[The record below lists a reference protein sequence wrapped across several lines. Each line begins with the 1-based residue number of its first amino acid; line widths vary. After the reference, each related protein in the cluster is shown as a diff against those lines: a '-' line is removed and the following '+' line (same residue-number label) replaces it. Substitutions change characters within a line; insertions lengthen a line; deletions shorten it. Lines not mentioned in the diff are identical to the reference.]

1 MAQNAKAVELFNAI
15 IRDNKRA
22 IENAKKRSA
31 MARSNRARII
41 GFITPLIDILGDD
54 EDHNL
59 SVNVQGWDEDEI
71 SVYLSLYD
79 VEGMKTPT
87 VVSVLDYLTGLF
99 SESTDEIS
107 SKDFATILNRDFK
120 FKSVE
125 KKLAATVSVFVKSD
139 SPSCRKVIVGHETQ
153 VVNKYEIVCN

>member
-1 MAQNAKAVELFNAI
+1 MAQNVKAVELFNAI
-15 IRDNKRA
+15 ISDQKRA

-41 GFITPLIDILGDD
+41 GFITPLIDMIGD
-54 EDHNL
+54 EDHHL

-71 SVYLSLYD
+71 SVYLSLYEMD
-79 VEGMKTPT
+79 GMKAPT
-87 VVSVLDYLTGLF
+87 VVNVLDYLTGLF

-107 SKDFATILNRDFK
+107 SKDLATLLNRDFK

-125 KKLAATVSVFVKSD
+125 KKLTATVSVYVKSD
-139 SPSCRKVIVGHETQ
+139 SPTCKKVVVGQETQ
-153 VVNKYEIVCN
+153 VVNRYEIVCD

>member
-41 GFITPLIDILGDD
+41 GFITPLIDMIGD
-54 EDHNL
+54 EDHHL

-71 SVYLSLYD
+71 SVYLSLYEMD
-79 VEGMKTPT
+79 GMKAPT
-87 VVSVLDYLTGLF
+87 VVNVLDYLTGLF

-107 SKDFATILNRDFK
+107 SKDLATILNRDFK

-125 KKLAATVSVFVKSD
+125 KKLAATVSVYVKSD
-139 SPSCRKVIVGHETQ
+139 SPTCKKVVVGQETQ
-153 VVNKYEIVCN
+153 VVNRYEIVCD

>member
-15 IRDNKRA
+15 IRDNKQV

-41 GFITPLIDILGDD
+41 GFITPLIDMLGD
-54 EDHNL
+54 EDHHL

-71 SVYLSLYD
+71 SVYLSLYEVD
-79 VEGMKTPT
+79 GMKAPT
-87 VVSVLDYLTGLF
+87 VVNVLDYLTGLF

-107 SKDFATILNRDFK
+107 SKDLATILNRDFK

-125 KKLAATVSVFVKSD
+125 KKLTATVSVYVKSD
-139 SPSCRKVIVGHETQ
+139 SPTCKKVVVGQETQ
-153 VVNKYEIVCN
+153 VVNKYKIVCD